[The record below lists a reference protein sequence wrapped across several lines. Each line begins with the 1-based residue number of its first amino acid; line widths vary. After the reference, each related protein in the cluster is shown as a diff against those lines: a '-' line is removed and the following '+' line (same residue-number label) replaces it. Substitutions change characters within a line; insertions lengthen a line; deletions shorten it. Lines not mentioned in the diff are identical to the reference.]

1 MASNNL
7 KALSWVLL
15 ASALTL
21 LAQLQDAAAQSPT
34 PSTALAVSANTT
46 GSLGN
51 LCSSQPGVLSLI
63 QAAAANQDSAGLGVV
78 VPANLTNAAALQEI
92 AQVRRRK
99 TSKVHKCI
107 LCGSPTATTRL
118 AYTQVV

>member
-1 MASNNL
+1 MASSNNL

-34 PSTALAVSANTT
+34 PSTTLAVSANTT

-51 LCSSQPGVLSLI
+51 LCSSQTGVLSLI

-78 VPANLTNAAALQEI
+78 VPANLTNAAALQE
-92 AQVRRRK
+92 
-99 TSKVHKCI
+99 
-107 LCGSPTATTRL
+107 
-118 AYTQVV
+118 